1 MGFLSA
7 FANFGSIGS
16 TAKWA
21 IKMYNEI
28 KSQNSNLSSDKIF
41 LKMITARLASSPSS
55 GRYDSH
61 LLQYAEKAPGLA
73 GLVIEILCAE
83 AELNANSGE
92 HINEMIVPLFEKL
105 EETDLSQKE
114 KYGFKKIKHSRENP
128 VQWVTH
134 TLYFMRRVLDGRK
147 DN

>member
-16 TAKWA
+16 TSKWA
-21 IKMYNEI
+21 IKMYSEI
-28 KSQNSNLSSDKIF
+28 KSQNSNLSSNKIF
-41 LKMITARLASSPSS
+41 LKMITARLANSTS

-92 HINEMIVPLFEKL
+92 SINEMIMPLFEKL
-105 EETDLSQKE
+105 EQTNLSEKE
-114 KYGFKKIKHSRENP
+114 KYGFIKTKHSKENSVP
-128 VQWVTH
+128 WVTH
-134 TLYFMRRVLDGRK
+134 TLYFMTRVLDGRK
-147 DN
+147 